1 MAEAPRQGRIASFGP
16 SVPGSLTAERRP
28 SSLPVLGTARGPE
41 RNRMS
46 DRPPTLEKFFRDA
59 ALYAGAA
66 LVVDTRNIVPAGA
79 AGKLVKA

>member
-1 MAEAPRQGRIASFGP
+1 MA
-16 SVPGSLTAERRP
+16 SVPCTAGEFARHDAIVV
-28 SSLPVLGTARGPE
+28 STAH
-41 RNRMS
+41 
-46 DRPPTLEKFFRDA
+46 TVFRDA

>member
-1 MAEAPRQGRIASFGP
+1 
-16 SVPGSLTAERRP
+16 
-28 SSLPVLGTARGPE
+28 
-41 RNRMS
+41 MS